1 MVMNLALSDIPYA
14 RPDGSQER
22 LRDHLG
28 KVVLIVNTASKCGL
42 TPQFASLDR
51 LYRDKRAAGL
61 LVLGFP
67 SGDFMEQE
75 FDSDEEIAAFCSGVY
90 DVSFPMLA
98 KTSVAGDGGHPLFH
112 ALTRA
117 VPHAIG
123 ADEFRDLMRKHK
135 LELAPSPGVLWN
147 FEKFLIGRDGKVA
160 MRFAPHIAVDDERV
174 CLAIE
179 VELAKE

>member
-1 MVMNLALSDIPYA
+1 MPLALLDIPFTH
-14 RPDGSQER
+14 RDGSQER
-22 LRDHLG
+22 LRDHVG

-42 TPQFASLDR
+42 TPQFAILDR
-51 LYRDKRAAGL
+51 TYRDRRAAGL
-61 LVLGFP
+61 VVLGFP
-67 SGDFMEQE
+67 TGDFMGQE
-75 FDSDEEIAAFCSGVY
+75 FDSDEEIAAFCSASYG
-90 DVSFPMLA
+90 VSFPMLA
-98 KTSVAGDGGHPLFH
+98 KTSVAGDGGHPLFQ

-160 MRFAPHIAVDDERV
+160 MRFAPHIAVDDERI
-174 CLAIE
+174 CRAIE
-179 VELAKE
+179 VELAKK